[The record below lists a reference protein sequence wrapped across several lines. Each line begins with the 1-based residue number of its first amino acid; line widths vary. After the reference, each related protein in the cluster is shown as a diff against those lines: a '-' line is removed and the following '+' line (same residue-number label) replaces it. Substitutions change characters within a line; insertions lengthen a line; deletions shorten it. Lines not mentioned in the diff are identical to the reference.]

1 MTAAPL
7 LTLPDRPLAARA
19 RGKAVPGL
27 LAVLLAFS
35 CAMVVPAQAQKAQ
48 QGKPGQA
55 KPATSEPASAP
66 AGTMTPTTSGPVQVA
81 ELSTIPVPAIA
92 ARAWISIDA
101 VTGQVV
107 ASYNPDMKIE
117 PASLT
122 KIMSAY
128 VAFNALKQ
136 KRLTLDQ
143 DISVSQTAWK
153 TRGSRMFIE
162 PRKPVTVDELL
173 KGMIIQSGND
183 ASVAIAEAVAG
194 NEAAFATLMNQQA
207 QAMGMTNSNFL
218 NATGLPDPEHVT
230 TVRDL
235 STLARRMILDQP
247 EYFPYYSTREFTYNK
262 IKQTNRNRLLWA
274 DPSID
279 GMKTGYTEAAGYCL
293 VATARRG
300 DRRVITVIVGSSST
314 ATRAED
320 SLKLLNWTF
329 QNFETIKLFDKSHP
343 AVEARVWEGKTEVA
357 NLGTLEPLWVTV
369 PRGKAGDVKPVA
381 KRPDPL
387 FAPLEQGQKVGTL
400 TLTIDDRMLMT
411 RPLEVLESVERAGLF
426 GRMADTVR
434 MWFGKK

>member
-1 MTAAPL
+1 MTAALATSPSRRL
-7 LTLPDRPLAARA
+7 ARRALSVLAPGVLIVLATVFSLT
-19 RGKAVPGL
+19 VPS
-27 LAVLLAFS
+27 AH
-35 CAMVVPAQAQKAQ
+35 AQKAQ
-48 QGKPGQA
+48 HG
-55 KPATSEPASAP
+55 SEPAAAP
-66 AGTMTPTTSGPVQVA
+66 AAPATGTITPTTSGPVQVA
-81 ELSTIPVPAIA
+81 EVSSIPVPAIA

-107 ASYNPDMKIE
+107 ASFNPDMKIE

-122 KIMSAY
+122 KIMTAY

-143 DISVSQTAWK
+143 DINVSQSAWK

-162 PRKPVTVDELL
+162 PRKPVSVDELL

-194 NEAAFATLMNQQA
+194 SEAAYATMMNQQA
-207 QAMGMTNSNFL
+207 QALGMTNTNFV
-218 NATGLPDPEHVT
+218 NVTGLPDPEHVT

-235 STLARRMILDQP
+235 STLARHMILDHA

-262 IKQTNRNRLLWA
+262 IRQTNRNRLLWA

-279 GMKTGYTEAAGYCL
+279 GMKTGFTDAAGYCL
-293 VATARRG
+293 VATAHRG

-329 QNFETIKLFDKSHP
+329 QNFETIKLFDKGHP
-343 AVEARVWEGKTEVA
+343 AVQARVWEGQTDVA
-357 NLGTLEPLWVTV
+357 NLGTLEPLWLTV

-400 TLTIDDRMLMT
+400 TLTIDDRLLMT
-411 RPLEVLESVERAGLF
+411 QPLEVLEAVERAGFF
-426 GRMADTVR
+426 GRMADKVR